1 MKDLRDDILS
11 DKILSP
17 LIRCCPKYLIRLIL
31 VDALSLLLLVGQCAS
46 LFYVFNFLTVLV
58 IGHQKAWHLE
68 SFFQKSAFDI

>member
-31 VDALSLLLLVGQCAS
+31 VDALSLLLVEQCAS
-46 LFYVFNFLTVLV
+46 F
-58 IGHQKAWHLE
+58 
-68 SFFQKSAFDI
+68 